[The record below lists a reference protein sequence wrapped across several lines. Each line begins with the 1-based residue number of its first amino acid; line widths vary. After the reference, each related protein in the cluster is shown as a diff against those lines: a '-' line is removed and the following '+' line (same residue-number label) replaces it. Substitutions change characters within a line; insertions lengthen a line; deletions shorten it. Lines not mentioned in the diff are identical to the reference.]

1 MNKYSYEEWLHIITN
16 NLDSAKANPKFGLS
30 KTLFAINHENQI
42 VGIVNFRYTI
52 TNFYKDSEHV
62 GYSVRPSERKKGY
75 ATEILRQI
83 IEMVKKEGLKQMILV
98 SKKDNLA
105 SIKTI
110 INNHGV
116 LVREFTKE
124 EIYFQE
130 FLVSLRENEPV
141 LYDKDQ

>member
-52 TNFYKDSEHV
+52 TNFYKDSGHV